1 MPAKIELLSDMYLFP
16 DGKVGDRCVGR
27 PSDAARRHK
36 VGDLHED
43 GGERF
48 TVVSVEA
55 YAGSPEARVR
65 HVVRLAAALL
75 M

>member
-1 MPAKIELLSDMYLFP
+1 MPNANAQSDMYLFP
-16 DGKVGDRCVGR
+16 DGKVGDHYVGR
-27 PSDAARRHK
+27 PSDAAKRHK

-48 TVVSVEA
+48 IVTSVAA

-65 HVVRLAAALL
+65 HVVKLAAVATGE
-75 M
+75 